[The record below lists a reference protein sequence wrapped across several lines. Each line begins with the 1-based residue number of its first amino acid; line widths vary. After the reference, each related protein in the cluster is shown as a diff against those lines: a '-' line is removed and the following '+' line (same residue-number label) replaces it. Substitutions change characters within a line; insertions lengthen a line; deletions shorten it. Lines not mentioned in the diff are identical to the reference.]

1 MKRIIHHLLAF
12 STICLL
18 TTLLAPATL
27 LAQEVNTKDGLTH
40 IERIKQSKA
49 SIPLNPDDPTLELW
63 SAKRDTSKDP
73 KRDPGPIELQR
84 QVGGMAQVGI
94 PTFFKQPVAL
104 NAEDL
109 KAGKVDVA
117 IMGAPLDMGSG
128 RRGTGYGP
136 MAFRTSEAYLPWGN
150 FAGISSESTMV
161 NPLADLSVVDY
172 GDAPVDFLSTE
183 KTIVA
188 VYDLVKEIAETG
200 TKPFIVGGD
209 HSLMYP
215 NVAALAAVHGKGKI
229 GVIHFDAH
237 IDAEPGGAGHYLT
250 HGSPVR
256 MLIEEGHIKG
266 KNFIQIGMRGWLIN
280 PEMLE
285 WMRTHEVRYHFMAEI
300 VKNGWES
307 VMKQALKE
315 ALDGTDKLFISFD
328 LDSLDPAF
336 APGTGTPEPGGITP
350 REIFPILRALGI
362 QNEIVGMDVVE
373 INPLVDSS
381 FQATALVGQRAMREV
396 LGGMALRK
404 KGIKDVNYFHP
415 ELIDHAGKK

>member
-1 MKRIIHHLLAF
+1 MKTQRIIAVTLAAVF
-12 STICLL
+12 MSAL
-18 TTLLAPATL
+18 TG
-27 LAQEVNTKDGLTH
+27 LAQEVKTKDGLTH
-40 IERIKQSKA
+40 IERIRQSKT

-73 KRDPGPIELQR
+73 KRDPGPIDLQR

-104 NAEDL
+104 TPEDL

-117 IMGAPLDMGSG
+117 IMGAAIDMGSG

-136 MAFRTSEAYLPWGN
+136 IAFRTSEAYLPWGN
-150 FAGISSESTMV
+150 FAHIESESVMV
-161 NPLADLSVVDY
+161 NPLTELKVVDY
-172 GDAPVDFLSTE
+172 GDAAVDFLSTE

-209 HSLMYP
+209 HSLMYAD
-215 NVAALAAVHGKGKI
+215 VAALAAVHGKGKI

-256 MLIEEGHIKG
+256 MLIEEGHVKG
-266 KNFIQIGMRGWLIN
+266 KNFVQIGMRGWLIG

-285 WMRTHEVRYHFMAEI
+285 WMRTHEVRYHFMTEI
-300 VKNGWES
+300 IKKGWDD

-315 ALDGTDKLFISFD
+315 ALDGPEKLFISFD

-350 REIFPILRALGI
+350 REVFPILRALAI

-373 INPLVDSS
+373 INPLVDTGY
-381 FQATALVGQRAMREV
+381 QTTALVGQRAMREV
-396 LGGMALRK
+396 LAGMALRK
-404 KGIKDVNYFHP
+404 KGIKDPHYRHP
-415 ELIDHAGKK
+415 QLIDHAGKN

>member
-1 MKRIIHHLLAF
+1 MKIQRIIAVTLAAVF
-12 STICLL
+12 MSAL
-18 TTLLAPATL
+18 TG
-27 LAQEVNTKDGLTH
+27 LAQEVKTKDGLTH
-40 IERIKQSKA
+40 IERIRQSKA
-49 SIPLNPDDPTLELW
+49 SIPLNPDDPTLEIW
-63 SAKRDTSKDP
+63 AAKRDTSKDP
-73 KRDPGPIELQR
+73 KREPGPINLGR
-84 QVGGMAQVGI
+84 QNGGMAQVGI

-104 NAEDL
+104 NPEDL

-128 RRGTGYGP
+128 RRGTGFGP
-136 MAFRTSEAYLPWGN
+136 MAFRTCEGYVPWGHFAHIASEA
-150 FAGISSESTMV
+150 TMV
-161 NPLADLSVVDY
+161 NPLNELRVVDY

-209 HSLMYP
+209 HSLMYAD
-215 NVAALAAVHGKGKI
+215 VAALAAVHGKGKI

-256 MLIEEGHIKG
+256 MLIEEGHVKG
-266 KNFIQIGMRGWLIN
+266 KNFVQIGMRGWLIGD
-280 PEMLE
+280 EMLE

-300 VKNGWES
+300 VKNGWDA
-307 VMKQALKE
+307 VMEQALKE
-315 ALDGTDKLFISFD
+315 ALDGPEKLFISFD

-336 APGTGTPEPGGITP
+336 APGSGTPEPGGITP
-350 REIFPILRALGI
+350 REVFPILRALAI

-373 INPLVDSS
+373 INPLVDAGY
-381 FQATALVGQRAMREV
+381 QTTALVGQRAMREV
-396 LGGMALRK
+396 LNGMALRK
-404 KGIKDVNYFHP
+404 KGITDTNYYHP
-415 ELIDHAGKK
+415 QLIDHAGKK